1 MNDQSR
7 TTANLLAKL
16 NIDALKP
23 MQEEAISSISA
34 NENTLLLS
42 PTGSGKTLAFLI
54 PIIQQIDTN
63 EQGIQALILSPSRE
77 LAIQIEQVLRSLGSG
92 LKANAVY
99 GGRPI
104 KKDFEELNHSPA
116 ILIGTPGRVLDHL
129 ERESIDV
136 SSTKFLVL
144 DEFDKS
150 LEVGFEEQM
159 KEILY
164 RLRAL
169 KKRVLTS
176 ATKRVSIPGFV
187 NFKGATTIDY
197 SSEKKS
203 DLSLFF
209 ATGKSANKME
219 NLAMLLSQLSK
230 GQGIVFCNFKDDID
244 QISTYLEGQNIEHV
258 CFFGGMD
265 QRERERALIKFRNGS
280 SRIMLATDLAARGLD
295 IPEIQF
301 IVHYQLPF
309 HKEEF
314 VHRNGRTARM
324 HAQGAAYI
332 LRGERDELK
341 DYLGDYPV
349 HEILQNKEVS
359 SSQWSTLF
367 LSGGRKD
374 KISKGDIAGFL
385 IKTGGLKPDELG
397 LIELKQDCAFVAV
410 SSKQAEELCK
420 KVNNLKLKKR
430 KLRVYTL

>member
-169 KKRVLTS
+169 KSVFL
-176 ATKRVSIPGFV
+176 P
-187 NFKGATTIDY
+187 
-197 SSEKKS
+197 
-203 DLSLFF
+203 
-209 ATGKSANKME
+209 
-219 NLAMLLSQLSK
+219 QLQS
-230 GQGIVFCNFKDDID
+230 
-244 QISTYLEGQNIEHV
+244 
-258 CFFGGMD
+258 
-265 QRERERALIKFRNGS
+265 
-280 SRIMLATDLAARGLD
+280 
-295 IPEIQF
+295 
-301 IVHYQLPF
+301 
-309 HKEEF
+309 
-314 VHRNGRTARM
+314 
-324 HAQGAAYI
+324 
-332 LRGERDELK
+332 
-341 DYLGDYPV
+341 
-349 HEILQNKEVS
+349 
-359 SSQWSTLF
+359 
-367 LSGGRKD
+367 
-374 KISKGDIAGFL
+374 GFL
-385 IKTGGLKPDELG
+385 FQVL
-397 LIELKQDCAFVAV
+397 
-410 SSKQAEELCK
+410 
-420 KVNNLKLKKR
+420 
-430 KLRVYTL
+430 